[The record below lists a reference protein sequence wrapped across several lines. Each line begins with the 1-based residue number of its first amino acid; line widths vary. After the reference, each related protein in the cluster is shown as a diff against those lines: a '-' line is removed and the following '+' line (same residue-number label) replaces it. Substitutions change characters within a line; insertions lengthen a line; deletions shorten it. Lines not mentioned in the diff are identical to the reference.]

1 MRQFY
6 KSNKLNNVTYDI
18 RGPVVEEANRMMW
31 EGQDIIML
39 NTGNPPTFNLN
50 GPAEVIRDVR
60 SNLQN
65 AEGYCHSKGIFPAR
79 KAIMQYYQTKGIMDI
94 SEEDIYI
101 GNGASELISFCM
113 QSLLNDGDEILI
125 PSPDYPLWTASA
137 CLAGGKAVH
146 YICDEKSNWYP
157 DIEDIKSKITSNTK
171 GIVVINPNN
180 PTGSVYPKSV
190 LEEIVKVAVENQ
202 LVIFSDEIYDHIIY
216 DDVPF
221 QHMAGL
227 TTDTLVV
234 TINGLSKSHRI
245 PGFRVGW
252 MVLSGNRACA
262 KDYIEGIDILTS
274 LRLCAN
280 VPAQHA
286 IQTALGGYQSIDD
299 LVHPG
304 GRLYE
309 QREIVYHRINQIP
322 GLSTTKADGAL
333 YNFIKMDVERFN
345 ITDDTQFAL
354 DLLKKERVLIV
365 QGTGFNWNQP
375 DHFRVVFL
383 PDPLLLDE
391 TMDRLERFMSTYQQG

>member
-94 SEEDIYI
+94 TEEDIYI